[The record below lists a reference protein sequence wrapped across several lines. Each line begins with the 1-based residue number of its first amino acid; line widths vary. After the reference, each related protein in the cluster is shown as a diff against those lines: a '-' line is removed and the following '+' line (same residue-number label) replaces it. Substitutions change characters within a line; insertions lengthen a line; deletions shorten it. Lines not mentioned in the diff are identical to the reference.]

1 MQNQPETKVNH
12 FPGFDGIR
20 LFAAVAVIFSH
31 SFLIATGTEES
42 EPLVH
47 LMGSG
52 NSLGLYGVFVFFIIS
67 GFLLSN
73 SLHFD
78 PSITRYSVNR
88 TLRIVPAFA
97 ICILVS
103 AFVIGPLCTSV
114 PLGSYFSSSV
124 TWNYVLYSLNG
135 FGDWPLPGV
144 FAYVGRLSPVVNGSL
159 WSLAYEALSY
169 VFLMA
174 VWTFCRSA
182 GFAMVTTVAVALGTW
197 LIPAVKDSVVGI
209 AYTLPYFAG
218 GVLMQWIY
226 IRYGTKRGLAVLSAL
241 LLILAVL
248 FGLQAYAFALAGAYL
263 VTFFGERDNPGSKL
277 AERIGDCSY
286 GLYLYGW
293 PAEQIV
299 KQFTGTTSPFLLF
312 LGALLLAWGLAFLS
326 CHLVEK
332 PAMKW
337 RGAVV
342 ARIRSTWARIF
353 KGVFIPATIGARM
366 TFVAGTILI
375 LTVGHWWLVVQSMGE
390 LFLAMLLGSA
400 LAIRV
405 HRTGMDR
412 VPPAKDLKSRQ

>member
-1 MQNQPETKVNH
+1 MQNRPGIKANH

-20 LFAAVAVIFSH
+20 LFAAIAVIFSH
-31 SFLIATGTEES
+31 SFLIATGTEEN

-47 LMGSG
+47 LMGPG
-52 NSLGLYGVFVFFIIS
+52 NALGLYGVFVFFVIS

-73 SLHFD
+73 SLNFD

-97 ICILVS
+97 VCILVS
-103 AFVIGPLCTSV
+103 AFVIGPLCTLV
-114 PLGSYFSSSV
+114 PLGSYFSSSE
-124 TWNYVLYSLNG
+124 TWNYILYSLNS

-144 FAYVGRLSPVVNGSL
+144 FAYVDRLSPVVNGSL

-174 VWTFCRSA
+174 VWVFCRSA
-182 GFAMVTTVAVALGTW
+182 GFATATTVAVALGTW
-197 LIPAVKDSVVGI
+197 LIPAVKDNVVGI

-218 GVLMQWIY
+218 GVLMQWVY
-226 IRYGTKRGLAVLSAL
+226 IRYGAKRGLAALSAL
-241 LLILAVL
+241 LLLLAAL
-248 FGLQAYAFALAGAYL
+248 FRLQAFAFALVGAYL

-277 AERIGDCSY
+277 AGKIGDCSY

-312 LGALLLAWGLAFLS
+312 LGALPLAWGLAFLS

-342 ARIRSTWARIF
+342 SGIRSACAKIF
-353 KGVFIPATIGARM
+353 NGAFIPATVGAKM
-366 TFVAGTILI
+366 TFVAGAILI

-400 LAIRV
+400 LAVRV
-405 HRTGMDR
+405 HRSRVDR
-412 VPPAKDLKSRQ
+412 VTPAKDLKSRQ